1 MKTTAVA
8 SDTLGFDG
16 FFSALLP
23 IPSPFSYPSLVL
35 LRYLKEPSLVFR
47 FDGKLRLLLSILRF
61 YATIPPYQT
70 TQVLDRHICINA
82 CVYAFYISL
91 SKSFQNIF
99 FQLLHNVREPS
110 STTWNLNPRS
120 RPRDAIALS
129 ASLTQGM

>member
-47 FDGKLRLLLSILRF
+47 FRWKVKTVVVHSSFLR
-61 YATIPPYQT
+61 YDTPPIK
-70 TQVLDRHICINA
+70 R
-82 CVYAFYISL
+82 
-91 SKSFQNIF
+91 
-99 FQLLHNVREPS
+99 
-110 STTWNLNPRS
+110 PRS
-120 RPRDAIALS
+120 
-129 ASLTQGM
+129 